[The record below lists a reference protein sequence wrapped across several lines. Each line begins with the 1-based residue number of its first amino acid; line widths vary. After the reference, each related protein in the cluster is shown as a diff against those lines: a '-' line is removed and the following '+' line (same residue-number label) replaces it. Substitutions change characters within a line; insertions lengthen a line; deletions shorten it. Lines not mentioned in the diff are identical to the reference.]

1 MYLKLLL
8 FSTHQ
13 FVEINLNALDVIAN
27 LESWIMV
34 LNFFR
39 TTPNTSEQQKS
50 KLTVSSPEHQNC
62 SKVVNVTP
70 TTNSRLHVEI
80 RSFNLLL
87 IRKDCEIAKATLS
100 ALTCKMA
107 SLRGDLDIAGKLGG
121 ISVEDLTPAGQMYRQ
136 RFTTSG
142 NKALEFQVF
151 CFTTDDP
158 QLSRDCDVRLN
169 VNIES
174 MLYVHTQRFYTE
186 LFSTLQLFKHLHQV
200 ATSLSTDSKSS
211 TSSSEQASSRKCRG
225 TRILLNVEVGS
236 PVIMVPVSSSSE
248 NLLVIDLGRIA
259 TSNKFVTFNGSAS
272 PAVSTVDNS
281 ATPGVKGVSNPPI
294 DSNTSAVL
302 VDVLE
307 VQLLKMNLYTGQ
319 RQNTK
324 PSQTGDV
331 TLGPYHIRRSG
342 QPLIKEPCD
351 MKLVVRRN
359 LDSHLAKPIPDMDIS
374 GLFPNVKCYVNENQ
388 FKLLRALVS
397 LNLGE
402 AIDSLLVD
410 PMPLLPNKSV
420 QEVSPSAELRPNVQ
434 RSKAPELD
442 IKFRFKLSQFSIE
455 LLNNSTKAIVR
466 FCFEDFFVSYVQS
479 CKYTAVIQTSLKSL
493 LLEDLTMPENSKY
506 RRLIAS
512 NGTRSDVGNNDLVL
526 VKILQVDPDS
536 PNFAAKYNR

>member
-1 MYLKLLL
+1 MYLKLPL

-13 FVEINLNALDVIAN
+13 FVEINLNALDVTAN
-27 LESWIMV
+27 LESWIMM

-39 TTPNTSEQQKS
+39 TTPNTFEQQKS
-50 KLTVSSPEHQNC
+50 KLTVSSPEHQDC

-107 SLRGDLDIAGKLGG
+107 SLRGDLDISGKLGG

-186 LFSTLQLFKHLHQV
+186 LFSTLELFKQLHQM

-211 TSSSEQASSRKCRG
+211 TSSSEQTSSRKCHG

-248 NLLVIDLGRIA
+248 HLLVIDLGRIA

-272 PAVSTVDNS
+272 PAVTTVDNS
-281 ATPGVKGVSNPPI
+281 TLGVKGVSNPPI
-294 DSNTSAVL
+294 ASNTSAVL

-331 TLGPYHIRRSG
+331 TLGPYHIRPSG

-402 AIDSLLVD
+402 AILLVD
-410 PMPLLPNKSV
+410 PIPLLPNESFP
-420 QEVSPSAELRPNVQ
+420 EVSPSAALRPNAQ
-434 RSKAPELD
+434 RSKAQELGL
-442 IKFRFKLSQFSIE
+442 KLRFKLSQFSIE
-455 LLNNSTKAIVR
+455 LLNNSNKAIVR

-536 PNFAAKYNR
+536 PDFAVKYNR